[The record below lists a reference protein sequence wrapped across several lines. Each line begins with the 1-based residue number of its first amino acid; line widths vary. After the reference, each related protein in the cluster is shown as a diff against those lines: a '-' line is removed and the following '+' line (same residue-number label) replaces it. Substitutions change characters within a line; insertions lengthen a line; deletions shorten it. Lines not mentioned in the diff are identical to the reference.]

1 MRWKFELFEKRFSYL
16 IGLAGISRTENL
28 VARRCGSI
36 FSGLMVVIAIVLLVE
51 WQWLLLR
58 EISDFSAFIIDW
70 VVFLFFV
77 VTYMVES
84 LTVDNR
90 WGYLGRNWALPLIIL
105 SGIPFLIE
113 YKPLMQPLSA
123 LRPLL
128 AIYILFPSLRTLI
141 NFFFD
146 GNLRT
151 TILGAA
157 VVIVIFGILV
167 AGVDPN
173 VKSVWD
179 GMWWAVATVS
189 TIGYGD
195 VVPSSALGRLLGT
208 ILVIL
213 GVAIFVIITAN
224 ILAYTLRKERKKLAK
239 EERKVEELYDELQ
252 QMKKTQKMQ
261 TKLLKE
267 VKQYLQNKKNKE

>member
-1 MRWKFELFEKRFSYL
+1 MRWKSKLFEKRFSYL